1 MNKKLPQLFAR
12 GNAGQVLEWEIEVEG
27 GRYRTITGAQG
38 CQHVTS
44 SWTELSEGKNL
55 GRSNATTTEEQA
67 LAEATSR
74 WEKKQKSGGYW
85 LDIKDIDKSKFVEPM
100 LANHYKDRVGKVKF
114 PVMVDRKYNGMRQV
128 VNRTGQKTRKG
139 ESIISAPHIWL
150 RVNHLFDQ
158 FPDLVLDGELY
169 NHELRYKLNELIS
182 LVRKTKL
189 KSITPEDFQKSEE
202 IVDYY
207 VYDGYGFTVDGVE
220 ITQETPCYE
229 RRLALQTLLKGIRDV
244 VVAEFRIAKDHNE
257 VMDIFRG
264 DIIDGY
270 EGSIV
275 RVKDAPYENK
285 RSYGLLKVKPEDDD
299 EGIAKKVIEGTG
311 NWSGAAKTVTV
322 EWRGYTFDASLKG
335 TYDELVD
342 LLNHPEKLENKTITF
357 LHIGYT
363 GKALPNA
370 PLGLPFSPRVDIN
383 NCFKGDR
390 K

>member
-1 MNKKLPQLFAR
+1 MSKLLPQLFGR
-12 GNAGQVLEWEIEVEG
+12 GSAGQILEWQIEVDG
-27 GRYRTITGAQG
+27 NRYRTITGAQG
-38 CQHVTS
+38 AKHVES
-44 SWTELSEGKNL
+44 EWTIAEGKNV
-55 GRSNATTTEEQA
+55 GRANATSPEEQA

-85 LDIKDIDKSKFVEPM
+85 LDIKDIDQTKFVEPM
-100 LANHYKDRVGKVKF
+100 LANRYKDRLGKVKF
-114 PVMVDRKYNGMRQV
+114 PVMVDRKYNGMRQI

-139 ESIISAPHIWL
+139 EAIISAPHIWF
-150 RVNHLFDQ
+150 RIKHLFDQ
-158 FPDLVLDGELY
+158 HPDLVLDGELY
-169 NHELRYKLNELIS
+169 NHDLRYKLNELIS

-207 VYDGYGFTVDGVE
+207 VYDGYGFMVDGVE
-220 ITQETPCYE
+220 ITQETPCSQ
-229 RRLALQTLLKGIRDV
+229 RRLALIQLLSGIKDV
-244 VVAEFRIAKDHNE
+244 VVVDVRWAKQHD
-257 VMDIFRG
+257 DIMVYFNA
-264 DIIDGY
+264 DLEEGY

-275 RVKDAPYENK
+275 RVDGPYENK
-285 RSYGLLKVKPEDDD
+285 RSNNLLKVKPEDDD
-299 EGIAKKVIEGTG
+299 EGKAKKVLEGTG

-322 EWRGYTFDASLKG
+322 EWHGHTFDATLKG
-335 TYDELVD
+335 SYEELVD
-342 LLNHPEKLENKTITF
+342 LLNHPERIENKTITF

-370 PLGLPFSPRVDIN
+370 PLGLPFSPRVDIR